1 MQQESRVSIYL
12 VSQPLIKDSLKFSNI
27 LSLQLDEMTSPQTV
41 KGNCSYT
48 LINEGRVEKI
58 DIKIPIPVSA
68 IMIPEPEELTDI
80 LASGI
85 LDASSRTVKKC
96 SNSNFEEI
104 LFELSSKFCFAV
116 VEQIENAAYL
126 HAKSLKGH
134 HVAFKIK
141 FDKESGTMLV
151 EGKSNASA
159 ILNHLTKEIETLPL

>member
-1 MQQESRVSIYL
+1 
-12 VSQPLIKDSLKFSNI
+12 
-27 LSLQLDEMTSPQTV
+27 MTSPQTV

-68 IMIPEPEELTDI
+68 IMTPEPEELTDI

-96 SNSNFEEI
+96 STLNFDDI
-104 LFELSSKFCFAV
+104 LFGLGSKFCFAV

-141 FDKESGTMLV
+141 FDKESGALLV
-151 EGKSNASA
+151 EGKSNSSA
-159 ILNHLTKEIETLPL
+159 ILNQLSQEIEALPL